1 MSLYHYQYSEN
12 YLNLFKC
19 PTIEDMLKF
28 SLHMEYSG
36 AIKKK
41 KKDGKVPVTKFKK
54 QVVEHYF

>member
-1 MSLYHYQYSEN
+1 
-12 YLNLFKC
+12 
-19 PTIEDMLKF
+19 MLKF

-41 KKDGKVPVTKFKK
+41 KKDGKVPVTEFKK